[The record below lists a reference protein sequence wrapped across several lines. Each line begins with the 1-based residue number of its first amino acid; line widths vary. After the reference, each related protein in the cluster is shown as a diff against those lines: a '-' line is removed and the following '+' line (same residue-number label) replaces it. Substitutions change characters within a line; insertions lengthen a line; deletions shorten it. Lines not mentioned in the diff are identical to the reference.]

1 MGLKLESILK
11 DKWLQLLGIS
21 QLQEVTFSLDSRL
34 SHCLLEDV
42 VKAFQIK
49 ALVYSNAYLSIKI
62 VGILQ
67 IANSREI
74 SLSDLILT
82 SHWTV
87 SGLLTNTDP
96 SMGRCVVFLSPSLY
110 NPTFVA
116 QVFTSRTTKGAKKL
130 LSFLAGPCGWLTNR
144 HLVRCQNTVLWVST
158 NDVPLFS
165 NLLLR
170 VELQ

>member
-1 MGLKLESILK
+1 MQSKFFLYPLLAGLKLAVKKKLESILK

-42 VKAFQIK
+42 IKAFQIK

-82 SHWTV
+82 SQGTV

-116 QVFTSRTTKGAKKL
+116 HVL
-130 LSFLAGPCGWLTNR
+130 LHGLPKELRNCFL
-144 HLVRCQNTVLWVST
+144 
-158 NDVPLFS
+158 F
-165 NLLLR
+165 
-170 VELQ
+170 